1 MSSLDMQDRA
11 KPWSYE
17 AYRRAW
23 AAKKAAPDDRVITPA
38 IDVAK
43 HPLHPRYYHDGQG
56 GVILLAE
63 LGQWKIDLP
72 TAHHRFECLEAAR
85 ERAENDPCPTLE
97 LCGRLLGE
105 PMIGTAPYYE
115 RVIESLVGA
124 IDQAEAGRA

>member
-1 MSSLDMQDRA
+1 MR
-11 KPWSYE
+11 PWSYE
-17 AYRRAW
+17 AYRQAFT
-23 AAKKAAPDDRVITPA
+23 AKKAKGPTEYVTCPA
-38 IDVAK
+38 VDFIRD
-43 HPLHPRYYHDGQG
+43 PLHPRYYHDGKG

-85 ERAENDPCPTLE
+85 ERAENDPCPTLA
-97 LCGRLLGE
+97 LCGKLLGE

-115 RVIESLVGA
+115 RVIESLMGA